1 MADNILKGIPIN
13 SQGYGNVPK
22 LVMRDRNMS
31 IGAKAVYAYFNS
43 YAGGGDTCF
52 PSISLICADLCISK
66 GTLSKY
72 LGELKNNG
80 YITIEQIKE
89 NGRFSHNVYTIVN
102 VIVNVKLPCTKIS
115 DTENIVYQELD
126 TNNNSLNNNRRNN
139 NNKIHIQEVVSKF
152 NTICI
157 SFPKVTKL
165 TDAREKTI
173 KARLKE
179 YSMQDIITVFE
190 KAEKSDFLRGKS
202 GKFKASFDWIMKAA
216 NFIKV
221 LEGNYDNR
229 ADGQSIGSLNTPYGN
244 LSDLIL

>member
-72 LGELKNNG
+72 LGELKDNG

-102 VIVNVKLPCTKIS
+102 VKLPCTKIS
-115 DTENIVYQELD
+115 DTENIVHQKLD
-126 TNNNSLNNNRRNN
+126 TNNNSLNNNRSNN

-152 NTICI
+152 NSICI
-157 SFPKVTKL
+157 SLPKVSKL
-165 TDAREKTI
+165 TDNREKTI

-179 YSMQDIITVFE
+179 YSMQDIIKVFE
-190 KAEKSDFLRGKS
+190 KTEQSDFLKGKN
-202 GKFKASFDWIMKAA
+202 GTFKASFDWLMKPA

-229 ADGQSIGSLNTPYGN
+229 ADGQYFTN
-244 LSDLIL
+244 LKPVDTYFSHEL